1 MWKSLRKKENF
12 LNYQLK
18 MLQMVDDE
26 PEKAE
31 SLIQQV
37 LNAKHQGSSLN
48 ADDDES
54 DTEDW
59 A

>member
-1 MWKSLRKKENF
+1 
-12 LNYQLK
+12 

-26 PEKAE
+26 PDKAE

-48 ADDDES
+48 SNDDEA

>member
-1 MWKSLRKKENF
+1 MRVSHRANLVGITEF
-12 LNYQLK
+12 E

-26 PEKAE
+26 PDKAE

-37 LNAKHQGSSLN
+37 LNAKHQSSSLN
-48 ADDDES
+48 TDDDET